1 MLDCLIDH
9 WSTGAV
15 PVNKPKTTVIA
26 IITWWPQV
34 LHTAFSYSMCSRRR
48 IVGCHRQSAS
58 LWLGRQVSLIITR
71 AVRRLAIQ
79 NDRWRHGLLQLRLD
93 VMYLDIYL
101 FFVYALTSRQQL
113 CGHTGVNSQSGSVL
127 RLLAATVWLTS
138 DTVSRTWYQNWPM
151 SCGCLGCFGLFFVV
165 LTVLYEWCQVVICLR
180 IMPTDSDS
188 SSYKIIIIVTRG
200 RSNLTERPHR
210 RVHKSCFTTRKTFNI
225 NSVKFTR
232 LAHHYSLPV
241 WRHRYLFKYLSCT
254 VCLFKCRVGR

>member
-15 PVNKPKTTVIA
+15 PVNKPKTTVIV

-58 LWLGRQVSLIITR
+58 LWLVRQVSLIITR

-113 CGHTGVNSQSGSVL
+113 CRHTGVNSQSGSVL

-151 SCGCLGCFGLFFVV
+151 SWLFGLFRAVFLSFWQYYMNDAKLWSVCV
-165 LTVLYEWCQVVICLR
+165 LCQLTATVPVI
-180 IMPTDSDS
+180 
-188 SSYKIIIIVTRG
+188 
-200 RSNLTERPHR
+200 RSL
-210 RVHKSCFTTRKTFNI
+210 
-225 NSVKFTR
+225 
-232 LAHHYSLPV
+232 
-241 WRHRYLFKYLSCT
+241 
-254 VCLFKCRVGR
+254 